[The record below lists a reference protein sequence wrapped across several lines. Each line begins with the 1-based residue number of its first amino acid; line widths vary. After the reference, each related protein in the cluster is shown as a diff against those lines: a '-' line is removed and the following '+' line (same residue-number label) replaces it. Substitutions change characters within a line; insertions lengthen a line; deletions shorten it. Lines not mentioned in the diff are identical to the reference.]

1 MWKYSPLKTILILG
15 PMVFVFA
22 LSMDIYMPVLP
33 AMKESLHT
41 TQSMVQI
48 TLSLF
53 LIVTGVGQLILGPL
67 SDQFG
72 RFKIML
78 LSAVIFFVGS
88 VMCALSTSIEFLI
101 FSRVVQALGCC
112 GLSVVAFAIVR
123 DVFSGKTSSMVYSFI
138 NAVISVSP
146 ILGPLIGVK
155 LAMHFEWNAAFILL
169 SILSLIIALMVL
181 FFVKESLPVERRKK
195 MTTSVFSR
203 YAIVLKSLPFWAYS
217 MTAVTGMSAFF
228 TLFSMTPYIIHHLGY
243 PITKIYVMFGSAG
256 VSYLIGCVFAGFV
269 VNKLGVY
276 KTAIFGVGCVFFAGL
291 ISLSVYSVYGLTLW
305 CFFAPCF
312 LATFGAAFTSG
323 TGASG
328 SMEPFYEIAGVAA
341 AMFGTIEFALAG
353 MIGSVAMLFP
363 ATTSLP
369 IAITMIVVSLVAV
382 ALLILSNKG

>member
-1 MWKYSPLKTILILG
+1 
-15 PMVFVFA
+15 
-22 LSMDIYMPVLP
+22 
-33 AMKESLHT
+33 
-41 TQSMVQI
+41 
-48 TLSLF
+48 
-53 LIVTGVGQLILGPL
+53 
-67 SDQFG
+67 
-72 RFKIML
+72 ML

-88 VMCALSTSIEFLI
+88 VLCALSTSIEFLI
-101 FSRVVQALGCC
+101 LSRVVQAFGCC

-138 NAVISVSP
+138 NAIISVSP

-181 FFVKESLPVERRKK
+181 LFVKESLPVERRKK

-228 TLFSMTPYIIHHLGY
+228 TLFSMTPYIISHLGF
-243 PITKIYVMFGSAG
+243 PISKIYVMFGSSG
-256 VSYLIGCVFAGFV
+256 VSYLVGCIFSGFL
-269 VNKLGVY
+269 VNSLGVY
-276 KTAIFGVGCVFFAGL
+276 KTAIFGVGCVLLAGVV
-291 ISLSVYSVYGLTLW
+291 SLSVYFTYGLTLW
-305 CFFAPCF
+305 GFFAPCF

-353 MIGSVAMLFP
+353 MIGSLAMLFP

-369 IAITMIVVSLVAV
+369 IAITMIVVSMVAIVLLVLA
-382 ALLILSNKG
+382 NKNNIYVNIIEL